1 MALYVFRVIINPRCS
16 GLNAGPNEHNEDG
29 WGARSLRVTT
39 PNHEFFVVLVLGKST
54 CALTFSGNIVEVLLP
69 LH

>member
-1 MALYVFRVIINPRCS
+1 MDEN
-16 GLNAGPNEHNEDG
+16 LNTEMV
-29 WGARSLRVTT
+29 RSLYRTT

-69 LH
+69 LQ